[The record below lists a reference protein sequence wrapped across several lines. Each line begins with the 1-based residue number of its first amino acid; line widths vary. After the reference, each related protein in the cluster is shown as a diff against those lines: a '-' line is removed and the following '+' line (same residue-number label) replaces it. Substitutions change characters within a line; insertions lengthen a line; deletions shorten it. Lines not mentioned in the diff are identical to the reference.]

1 MAISFIA
8 DDEDNKILQSV
19 QERFEVTVTD
29 LPEEIDISTYS
40 KLPDGWLYNN
50 LLKNFSQLK
59 DDNRERRIEDTTLE

>member
-40 KLPDGWLYNN
+40 KLPDVLYYIN
-50 LLKNFSQLK
+50 LLNFVQLK

>member
-40 KLPDGWLYNN
+40 KLPDSLFYIN
-50 LLKNFSQLK
+50 LLNFVQLK